1 MGAATFRT
9 LPLRVAV
16 PADPRS
22 LPAFRLIALQAALI
36 VALLFLTGFGY
47 DGRDINTVAALIAI
61 AVGIGFYLRW
71 RGLARLATAIE
82 AMAAIL
88 ASSVAV
94 ACLSLLVATFP
105 VPLADPTLAA
115 ADRLLFPFLS
125 WREMALGLAPHHGL
139 VRAMCAI
146 YSTLLW
152 QPFVLI
158 AALALTGRE
167 GPAWRFVHAWLLT
180 LLICIA
186 VFAIAPALTPY
197 VHYGITPA
205 DVPAL
210 TVNAGWRPAEII
222 GHIRDGSIHTL
233 SSSTMSGLITFPSFH
248 SAGAVLLGWEFRR
261 VPIIGWAFV
270 ALNAAMLA
278 TIPFVGSHYFV
289 DVLGGVAVAALAI
302 ALTRRAGQAAI
313 GVATA

>member
-9 LPLRVAV
+9 LLPARVAV
-16 PADPRS
+16 PIDPRS
-22 LPAFRLIALQAALI
+22 IPAFRLIALKASLI
-36 VALLFLTGFGY
+36 IAMLFLTGFSY
-47 DGRDINTVAALIAI
+47 DGRDINTVTALVAI
-61 AVGIGFYLRW
+61 SVGIGFYLRW

-82 AMAAIL
+82 ASVAVL
-88 ASSVAV
+88 ASSVTV
-94 ACLSLLVATFP
+94 ASLSLLVATFP
-105 VPLADPTLAA
+105 VPLADPILAA

-125 WREMALGLAPHHGL
+125 WRDMAIGLAPYHGL
-139 VRAMCAI
+139 VRVMCAI

-167 GPAWRFVHAWLLT
+167 GSAWRFVHAWLLT

-186 VFAIAPALTPY
+186 IFAIAPALTPY

-210 TVNAGWRPAEII
+210 TINAGWRPAEII
-222 GHIRDGSIHTL
+222 RHIRDGSIHTL
-233 SSSTMSGLITFPSFH
+233 SSSTMSGLVTFPSFH
-248 SAGAVLLGWEFRR
+248 SAGAVLLAWGFRR
-261 VPIIGWAFV
+261 VPLVGWAFV
-270 ALNAAMLA
+270 ALNAAMLV

-289 DVLGGVAVAALAI
+289 DVLGGV
-302 ALTRRAGQAAI
+302 GAAI
-313 GVATA
+313 LALRMTRQDQ

>member
-1 MGAATFRT
+1 MGAATFRP
-9 LPLRVAV
+9 LPFRVAV

-22 LPAFRLIALQAALI
+22 LPAFRLIALQAALV
-36 VALLFLTGFGY
+36 VALLFVTGFGY
-47 DGRDINTVAALIAI
+47 DGRDINTIAALIVI

-71 RGLARLATAIE
+71 RGLARVATAIE

-94 ACLSLLVATFP
+94 ACLSILVATFAP
-105 VPLADPTLAA
+105 PLADPALAA
-115 ADRLLFPFLS
+115 ADRRLFPFLS
-125 WREMALGLAPHHGL
+125 WPDMALGLAPHHAL

-152 QPFVLI
+152 QPFVLV

-167 GPAWRFVHAWLLT
+167 GAAWRFVHAWLLT
-180 LLICIA
+180 LIVCIA
-186 VFAIAPALTPY
+186 IFAVAPAVTPY

-222 GHIRDGSIHTL
+222 GQVRSGAIHTL

-248 SAGAVLLGWEFRR
+248 SAGAVLLGWSFRR
-261 VPIIGWAFV
+261 VPLVGWAFV
-270 ALNAAMLA
+270 ALDALMLA

-289 DVLGGVAVAALAI
+289 DVLGGVGVAIVAI
-302 ALTRRAGQAAI
+302 AITRRAS
-313 GVATA
+313 

>member
-9 LPLRVAV
+9 LRSVRVGV

-22 LPAFRLIALQAALI
+22 LPAFRLIGLQVALI
-36 VALLFLTGFGY
+36 IALLSLTGFDY
-47 DGRDINTVAALIAI
+47 DGRDINTIALLITF

-82 AMAAIL
+82 AMAAVL

-94 ACLSLLVATFP
+94 ACLSLLVATFRA
-105 VPLADPTLAA
+105 PLADPILAA
-115 ADRLLFPFLS
+115 ADRLLFPFVS
-125 WREMALGLAPHHGL
+125 WRDMAIGLAPYHSL

-152 QPFVLI
+152 QPFVLV

-167 GPAWRFVHAWLLT
+167 GVAWRFVHAWLLT
-180 LLICIA
+180 LLICITIFA
-186 VFAIAPALTPY
+186 VAPALSPY
-197 VHYGITPA
+197 VHYGVTPA

-222 GHIRDGSIHTL
+222 GHIRDGAIHTL

-248 SAGAVLLGWEFRR
+248 SAGAVLLGWGFRR
-261 VPIIGWAFV
+261 VPLVGWAFV

-289 DVLGGVAVAALAI
+289 DILGGVVVAVLAI
-302 ALTRRAGQAAI
+302 AMTRRDQ
-313 GVATA
+313 